1 MLKKS
6 GIFTFLMVWVF
17 PLFLWAGTTGKISGL
32 VTDAETNEPLIGVNV
47 MITDLGTGA
56 ATGLDG
62 RYVIM
67 NIPPG
72 IYDVR
77 FSMIGYEG
85 KKVEGNRVMVDLT
98 TTLDVQLGTSIIEGQ
113 SVTITADRSMVQAD
127 ITYSQSNISS
137 AELSAMPVEEFE
149 EVISLQAGV
158 VQDAGGNIHIRG
170 GRASEVGYMVD
181 GVSVTDPY
189 NATMAVEV
197 ENNAIQELQLI
208 SGTFNAEYGQAMS
221 GIINIIT
228 KEGDMKKYSG
238 TIDFRVGRYASN
250 DLSIYFGQIPD
261 SLHQQSGTD
270 KVDLLGTG
278 TGLRPNC

>member
-85 KKVEGNRVMVDLT
+85 KKVEGK
-98 TTLDVQLGTSIIEGQ
+98 
-113 SVTITADRSMVQAD
+113 
-127 ITYSQSNISS
+127 SS
-137 AELSAMPVEEFE
+137 
-149 EVISLQAGV
+149 
-158 VQDAGGNIHIRG
+158 
-170 GRASEVGYMVD
+170 
-181 GVSVTDPY
+181 
-189 NATMAVEV
+189 
-197 ENNAIQELQLI
+197 
-208 SGTFNAEYGQAMS
+208 
-221 GIINIIT
+221 
-228 KEGDMKKYSG
+228 
-238 TIDFRVGRYASN
+238 
-250 DLSIYFGQIPD
+250 
-261 SLHQQSGTD
+261 
-270 KVDLLGTG
+270 
-278 TGLRPNC
+278 